1 VQITSSRIKL
11 QPLDQSDWEL
21 FKALNQC
28 PKIMEHL
35 YDRLPLDQIKTVFE
49 NSTHPITVKSDGW
62 CFSISDAST
71 GEKLGNIG
79 LKLTN
84 IKEKTA
90 EVGFMLK
97 EEAQGKGYASE
108 ALNLVAEY
116 GFHTLKL
123 NKIAAICS
131 TENSGSYK
139 LLEKLGFV
147 RENFLPQNTS
157 INGKLVDDYVYGLS
171 KSAIKQAN

>member
-1 VQITSSRIKL
+1 VQSSNSRIKL

-21 FKALNQC
+21 FKELNQC

-49 NSTHPITVKSDGW
+49 SRTRPITDKSDGW
-62 CFSISDAST
+62 CFSISVAST

-79 LKLTN
+79 LKLTDV
-84 IKEKTA
+84 KEGIV

-97 EEAQGKGYASE
+97 EEAQGKGYATE

-116 GFHTLKL
+116 VFHTLKL
-123 NKIAAICS
+123 NKISAICS
-131 TENSGSYK
+131 TGNTGSYR
-139 LLEKLGFV
+139 LLEKVGFS
-147 RENFLPQNTS
+147 RESFLPQNTS
-157 INGKLVDDYVYGLS
+157 INGNLVDDYVYGMS
-171 KSAIKQAN
+171 KPVI

>member
-1 VQITSSRIKL
+1 MQITSSRIKL

-21 FKALNQC
+21 FKELNQC

-49 NSTHPITVKSDGW
+49 SRTRPITEKSDGW

-79 LKLTN
+79 LKLTD
-84 IKEKTA
+84 IKERIA

-116 GFHTLKL
+116 VFHTLKL

-139 LLEKLGFV
+139 LLEKVGFS
-147 RENFLPQNTS
+147 RESFLPQNTS

-171 KSAIKQAN
+171 KPVI

>member
-1 VQITSSRIKL
+1 MKITSSRIKL
-11 QPLDQSDWEL
+11 QPLEQSDWEL
-21 FKALNQC
+21 FKELNLC

-35 YDRLPLDQIKTVFE
+35 YDRLPLDKIKTVFE
-49 NSTHPITVKSDGW
+49 SRTRPITEKSDGW

-79 LKLTN
+79 LKLTD
-84 IKEKTA
+84 IEERIA

-97 EEAQGKGYASE
+97 EEAQGKGYATE

-116 GFHTLKL
+116 VFQTLKL
-123 NKIAAICS
+123 SKLAAICS
-131 TENSGSYK
+131 TENTGSYK
-139 LLEKLGFV
+139 LLEKVGFS
-147 RENFLPQNTS
+147 RESYLPQNTS

-171 KSAIKQAN
+171 KPVI